1 MNYQYNQQPQ
11 PQPQPGFDQNPV
23 ATRRK
28 VALQEMADKMAAF
41 FGTNG
46 FLNVLAR
53 GSHVVTYIVTGL
65 GFLIAVIDLFL
76 GVSSVPLGVIALMFG
91 VLSVS
96 KRTTLPLA
104 VALTYVSLFELIMMI
119 FSLVTLIN
127 LSNAYTMDMGY
138 ALSLVFGFIIGLVEF
153 ALLAVSTVIS
163 WMYFAASLPPKMSQ
177 PQPYGQVPP
186 QGYNG
191 QVPPQQY
198 GQQVPP
204 QQFNQQV
211 PPPQPAYQQPPVPP
225 VPPQPA
231 APVPPQQPA
240 AAVQPKVCPSCGT
253 ANDPAA
259 ITCKSCGV
267 PI

>member
-11 PQPQPGFDQNPV
+11 QPQQPQPGFDQNPM

-28 VALQEMADKMAAF
+28 VALEEMADKMAAF
-41 FGTNG
+41 FSTNA
-46 FLNVLAR
+46 FLRVLAG

-65 GFLIAVIDLFL
+65 GFLLAVINLFL

-96 KRTTLPLA
+96 KRSTLPLA
-104 VALTYVSLFELIMMI
+104 VALTYVSLFELIGMV

-127 LSNAYTMDMGY
+127 LSNSYTMDMGY
-138 ALSLVFGFIIGLVEF
+138 ALSLVFSFIVGLVEF
-153 ALLAVSTVIS
+153 ALLTVSAVIS
-163 WMYFAASLPPKMSQ
+163 WMYFAASLPPKVYQPQ
-177 PQPYGQVPP
+177 PQPY
-186 QGYNG
+186 G

-211 PPPQPAYQQPPVPP
+211 PPPPQYGQQPPV
-225 VPPQPA
+225 A
-231 APVPPQQPA
+231 PQQPA
-240 AAVQPKVCPSCGT
+240 AAMQPKICPACNA

-259 ITCKSCGV
+259 ITCKSCGG